1 MAAALLSSSFLN
13 ICVLSSSFLAISIFL
28 FIRFLSSSSSVNA
41 ARTGVVSSSSSVNAA
56 RTEVKS
62 SSSSVHAH
70 ITPAILSITPA
81 ILSGGITEIKDAK
94 TSDQLQELGK
104 YSVDQYNLKFKEGEK
119 GTQVFKQVVKAKSQ
133 LVAGMNYFLK
143 VSAIQNGKPQL
154 FDAVVYVKA
163 GKEPSTCLVSFD
175 PSFD

>member
-1 MAAALLSSSFLN
+1 MAAALLSSSFVN

-28 FIRFLSSSSSVNA
+28 FIRFLSSASSVNA
-41 ARTGVVSSSSSVNAA
+41 ARTGVY
-56 RTEVKS
+56 
-62 SSSSVHAH
+62 
-70 ITPAILSITPA
+70 ITPA